1 MSSRVRHTQA
11 LGAWLLLLWLT
22 PDWAWADQLQCNSA
36 EVAGRATKLLPVGSL
51 VIDFC
56 SLCEAPAQVVKV
68 ERVMVV
74 EDCDHEVELGGAVLA
89 GTQKVFKDGYEPNAT
104 WAKSNGR
111 FQNRLDLAYVYV
123 EVARNDFRFLGG
135 QLGLTATVNTPAI
148 RLPEE
153 LYSSFGPHPLPVLSG
168 LPKKVEL
175 PAPNLDSIRQVYAYH
190 FQGAG
195 RPPILVDLV
204 PCLEVDTKKDS
215 ETRYECL
222 QPVDGPVEL
231 NSNVSAWTS
240 WLIPRGEDPKG
251 LLVQYIHEGIVR
263 QTKDLTVSASS
274 VRARAFTGAKLNKAG
289 RWSILVLSGS
299 KELGR
304 TELTVR

>member
-1 MSSRVRHTQA
+1 MLHTQVFA
-11 LGAWLLLLWLT
+11 PLFVLAWLAPSLAL
-22 PDWAWADQLQCNSA
+22 ADQLQCNSA
-36 EVAGRATKLLPVGSL
+36 EVAGRATKLLPAGSL

-56 SLCEAPAQVVKV
+56 SLCESPAQVVRV

-74 EDCDHEVELGGAVLA
+74 EDCNHEVELGGPVLA
-89 GTQKVFKDGYEPNAT
+89 VTQKVFKDGYEPNAA

-153 LYSSFGPHPLPVLSG
+153 LYSSLGTHPLPVLSG
-168 LPKKVEL
+168 VPKKAEL
-175 PAPNLDSIRQVYAYH
+175 PAPNVDSIRQVYAYH

-195 RPPILVDLV
+195 RPPILVDLL

-215 ETRYECL
+215 ETRYDCL

-231 NSNVSAWTS
+231 NSNVSAWTT
-240 WLIPRGEDPKG
+240 WLVPKGEDPKG
-251 LLVQYIHEGIVR
+251 LSVQFVHEGIVR

-304 TELTVR
+304 AELTVR

>member
-1 MSSRVRHTQA
+1 MLHTQVFA
-11 LGAWLLLLWLT
+11 PLFVLAWLAPSLAL
-22 PDWAWADQLQCNSA
+22 ADQLQCNSA
-36 EVAGRATKLLPVGSL
+36 EVAGRATKLLPAGSL

-56 SLCEAPAQVVKV
+56 SLCESPAQVVRV

-74 EDCDHEVELGGAVLA
+74 EDCNHEVELGGPVLA
-89 GTQKVFKDGYEPNAT
+89 VTQKVFKDGYEPNAA

-153 LYSSFGPHPLPVLSG
+153 LYSSLGTHPLPVLSG
-168 LPKKVEL
+168 VPKKAEL
-175 PAPNLDSIRQVYAYH
+175 PAPNVDSIRQVYAYH

-195 RPPILVDLV
+195 RPPILVDLL

-215 ETRYECL
+215 ETRYDCL

-231 NSNVSAWTS
+231 NSNVSAWTT
-240 WLIPRGEDPKG
+240 WLVPKGEDPKG
-251 LLVQYIHEGIVR
+251 LSVQYVHEGIVR

-304 TELTVR
+304 AELTVR

>member
-1 MSSRVRHTQA
+1 MLHTQVFA
-11 LGAWLLLLWLT
+11 PLFVLAWLAPSLAL
-22 PDWAWADQLQCNSA
+22 ADQLQCNSA
-36 EVAGRATKLLPVGSL
+36 EVAGRATKLLPAGSL

-56 SLCEAPAQVVKV
+56 SLCESPAQVVRV

-74 EDCDHEVELGGAVLA
+74 EDCNHEVELGGPVLA
-89 GTQKVFKDGYEPNAT
+89 VTQKVFKDGYEPNAA

-153 LYSSFGPHPLPVLSG
+153 LYSSLGTHPLPVLSG
-168 LPKKVEL
+168 VPKKAEL
-175 PAPNLDSIRQVYAYH
+175 PAPNVDSIRQVYAYH

-195 RPPILVDLV
+195 RPPILVDLL

-215 ETRYECL
+215 ETRYDCL

-231 NSNVSAWTS
+231 NSNVSAWTT
-240 WLIPRGEDPKG
+240 WLVPKGEDPKG
-251 LLVQYIHEGIVR
+251 LSVQYVHEGIVR

-274 VRARAFTGAKLNKAG
+274 VRARAFTGAKLNKTG

-304 TELTVR
+304 AELTVR

>member
-1 MSSRVRHTQA
+1 MRHTQVLAPLLA
-11 LGAWLLLLWLT
+11 LACLT
-22 PDWAWADQLQCNSA
+22 PDWARADQLQCNSA
-36 EVAGRATKLLPVGSL
+36 EVAGRATKLLPAGSL

-56 SLCEAPAQVVKV
+56 SLCESPAQVVKV

-74 EDCDHEVELGGAVLA
+74 EDCEHEVELGGAVLA
-89 GTQKVFKDGYEPNAT
+89 VTQKVFKNGYEPNAA

-135 QLGLTATVNTPAI
+135 QLGLEATVNTPAI
-148 RLPEE
+148 RLPED
-153 LYSSFGPHPLPVLSG
+153 LYESLGSHPLPVLSG
-168 LPKKVEL
+168 APKKAEL
-175 PAPNLDSIRQVYAYH
+175 PAPTAESIRQVYAYH

-204 PCLEVDTKKDS
+204 PCLEGDNKKDS

-222 QPVDGPVEL
+222 KPVDGPVEL
-231 NSNVSAWTS
+231 NSTVSAWTT
-240 WLIPRGEDPKG
+240 WLVPRGEDQKG
-251 LLVQYIHEGIVR
+251 ISVQFVHEGIVR
-263 QTKDLTVSASS
+263 QTKDLVVNGSS
-274 VRARAFTGAKLNKAG
+274 VRARAFTSAKLNKAG
-289 RWSILVLSGS
+289 RWSLLVLSGT